1 MKRHPYSIVLL
12 DEIEKANKDVF
23 NLLLQVMDEGRLTD
37 SNGSTVDFKNTVIIL
52 TSNVGSKQ
60 VEEFGQGIGFTSE
73 TIENSRAT
81 AHESII
87 QKALHKQFTPEF
99 LNRLDEIVI
108 FEQLQRE
115 AVGRIADI
123 ELEKVRER
131 LRGLGYEMRLEKD
144 ARRFIID
151 HGYDEKY
158 GARPLKRAIQTYLED
173 GLSEFLMSGKARK
186 SKPIRI
192 SLNEKEELQFQ

>member
-1 MKRHPYSIVLL
+1 M
-12 DEIEKANKDVF
+12 
-23 NLLLQVMDEGRLTD
+23 
-37 SNGSTVDFKNTVIIL
+37 
-52 TSNVGSKQ
+52 
-60 VEEFGQGIGFTSE
+60 
-73 TIENSRAT
+73 
-81 AHESII
+81 
-87 QKALHKQFTPEF
+87 HKQFTPEF